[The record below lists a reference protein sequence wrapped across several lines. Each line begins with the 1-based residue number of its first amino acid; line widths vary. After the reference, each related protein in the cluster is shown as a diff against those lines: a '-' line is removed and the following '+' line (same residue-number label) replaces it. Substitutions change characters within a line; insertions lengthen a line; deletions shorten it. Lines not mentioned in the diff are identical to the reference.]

1 MLPPTM
7 GYEVGKGREFE
18 LEQKAA
24 KNRLL
29 EEARAGQQR
38 ERPGLLARALAL
50 AARARA
56 ALNRRRQGVSKP
68 EAAEQ
73 YRGRFAG

>member
-24 KNRLL
+24 KRRLL
-29 EEARAGQQR
+29 AEARAGQQL
-38 ERPGLLARALAL
+38 ERPGLLARALAF
-50 AARARA
+50 AARART
-56 ALNRRRQGVSKP
+56 ALRRRRQAASKP